1 MHALFRGAS
10 VIPVLTIERERDAV
24 PLARALF
31 EGGLPVIEV
40 ALRTPVAAAAIAA
53 MSRELPHVVV
63 GAGTLLRAFDVG
75 HAVQA
80 GARFLVSPG
89 MTPELAGSALAT
101 ELPYLPGVATPSE
114 VMAARALGICVMK
127 FFPAEALGGVA
138 FLRAVAPVF
147 PGVAF
152 CPTGGIDE
160 GNAGEYL
167 SLPNVPIVGG
177 SWMAPRDAI
186 LAGDW
191 ARVRRLAERAA
202 ALMRHAEAA

>member
-1 MHALFRGAS
+1 MHPLFRGVS
-10 VIPVLTIERERDAV
+10 VIPVITIDRDRDAV

-31 EGGLPVIEV
+31 EAGLPVLEIT
-40 ALRTPVAAAAIAA
+40 LRTPAAPGAIAA
-53 MSRELPHVVV
+53 ISHELPHVVV
-63 GAGTLLRAFDVG
+63 GAGTLLRAADVG
-75 HAVQA
+75 RAVQA

-89 MTPELAGSALAT
+89 MTPELAASALAT

-114 VMAARALGICVMK
+114 IMAARALGICVMK
-127 FFPAEALGGVA
+127 LFPAATLGGVG
-138 FLRAVAPVF
+138 FLKALAPVF

-160 GNAGEYL
+160 RSAGEYL
-167 SLPNVPIVGG
+167 AMPNVQAVGG

-202 ALMRHAEAA
+202 AIGRAEAA

>member
-1 MHALFRGAS
+1 MPPWQEDAIMHALFRGAS

-40 ALRTPVAAAAIAA
+40 ALRTSVAAAAIAA
-53 MSRELPHVVV
+53 ISRELPHVVV
-63 GAGTLLRAFDVG
+63 GAGTLLRAADVG
-75 HAVQA
+75 RAVQA

-89 MTPELAGSALAT
+89 MTP
-101 ELPYLPGVATPSE
+101 
-114 VMAARALGICVMK
+114 
-127 FFPAEALGGVA
+127 ALGGVA
-138 FLRAVAPVF
+138 FLKALAPVF

-160 GNAGEYL
+160 RNAGEYL
-167 SLPNVPIVGG
+167 SLPNVPVVGG
-177 SWMAPRDAI
+177 SWMAPREAI

-191 ARVRRLAERAA
+191 ARIRRLAERAA
-202 ALMRHAEAA
+202 ALM